1 MIMVVAAVIEAD
13 SRVLIC
19 QRRKDDKFPLL
30 WEFPGGKVEP
40 GETPEEAL
48 ARELQEELGV
58 RAEIGGE
65 LYRTRHSYKE
75 LADGIELI
83 FFSAVIGATPGNF
96 VYEAFE
102 QIAWAKRDELG
113 NFQFLPADRG
123 LVELLQRGDTHKK

>member
-1 MIMVVAAVIEAD
+1 MIVVVAAVIEAA

-58 RAEIGGE
+58 RAEISGE

-83 FFSAVIGATPGNF
+83 FFSATIGAPPGNF

-102 QIAWAKRDELG
+102 QIVWAERGELG
-113 NFQFLPADRG
+113 NFQFLPADQG
-123 LVELLQRGDTHKK
+123 LVALLQGRDIHKK